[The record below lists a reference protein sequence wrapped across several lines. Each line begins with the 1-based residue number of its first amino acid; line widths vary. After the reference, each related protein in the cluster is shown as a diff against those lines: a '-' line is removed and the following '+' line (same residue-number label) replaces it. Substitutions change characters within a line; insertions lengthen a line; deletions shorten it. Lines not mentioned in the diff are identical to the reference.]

1 MGRASDASAHASASG
16 RRRLALAIFEV
27 ALEPATAAASATVVA
42 AVAAVAVVAAVV
54 VHTDAEWRRPLVG
67 GGGAIGRPPERLLP
81 ERVWVGWRARR
92 LLRVLRVRSPE
103 APASC
108 FQG

>member
-1 MGRASDASAHASASG
+1 
-16 RRRLALAIFEV
+16 
-27 ALEPATAAASATVVA
+27 
-42 AVAAVAVVAAVV
+42 
-54 VHTDAEWRRPLVG
+54 VG